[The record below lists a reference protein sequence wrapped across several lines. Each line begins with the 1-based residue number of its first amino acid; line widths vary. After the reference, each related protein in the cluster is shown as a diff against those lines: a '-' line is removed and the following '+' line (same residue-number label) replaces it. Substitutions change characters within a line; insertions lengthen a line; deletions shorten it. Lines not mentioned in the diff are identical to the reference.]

1 MGRRAAR
8 LPPLVPQG
16 HSLEPVN
23 TSTRST
29 STAFPRARH
38 RFAVVLAC
46 VVVLLVAA
54 GALVKSKDAGL
65 SVPDWPLSYGTLNP
79 PGWWLIDT
87 VRAEHG
93 HRLFA
98 GSVALAT
105 VILALWTWRAERR
118 RNVRRLGGFAV
129 AAVFAQ
135 ALLGGLTVLLFL
147 PPAISIAH
155 AALAEIFL
163 CLITALAVVTSRS
176 WLDGAE
182 RVPLEIHGIRRLA
195 LATTATIF
203 GQILIGA
210 FVRHLGAGLAIP
222 DFPLV
227 FGGLVPKRFDLPIAI
242 HYSHRVGAVLVT
254 TLITIL
260 AIKVFRR
267 ERDSGALNALKMPLG
282 AMVFLVVCQIGLG
295 GWLVLSGRAVVP
307 NTVHVAT
314 GAAIFALSLVVTLHS
329 FRLSRRSELT
339 RAARREAL
347 SAHATDSFDDE
358 FSHPEVSL

>member
-1 MGRRAAR
+1 M
-8 LPPLVPQG
+8 
-16 HSLEPVN
+16 S

-29 STAFPRARH
+29 STAYPRARH
-38 RFAVVLAC
+38 LFAFALAC
-46 VVVLLVAA
+46 VVVLLIAA

-79 PGWWLIDT
+79 PRWWLIET

-105 VILALWTWRAERR
+105 VALAFWTWRAERR
-118 RNVRRLGGFAV
+118 RNVRRLGWFAV

-147 PPAISIAH
+147 PPAVSIAH
-155 AALAEIFL
+155 AALAEIYL

-176 WLDGAE
+176 WLGEGTPTTEPSFPAIE
-182 RVPLEIHGIRRLA
+182 SVRKLA
-195 LATTATIF
+195 LATSLTIF
-203 GQILIGA
+203 GQVLIGA

-227 FGGLVPKRFDLPIAI
+227 FGGLWPRRFDLPITI
-242 HYSHRVGAVLVT
+242 HYTHRLGAVLVT
-254 TLITIL
+254 TLIAIL
-260 AIKVFRR
+260 TVKIFRGR
-267 ERDSGALNALKMPLG
+267 GLDDLKRPIG
-282 AMVFLVVCQIGLG
+282 AMAFLVACQIGLG

-314 GAAIFALSLVVTLHS
+314 GAAIFALSLVVTLQS
-329 FRLSRRSELT
+329 FRLARRAENSRVS
-339 RAARREAL
+339 RREAL
-347 SAHATDSFDDE
+347 SAHAAHSVSAGEDDFANSE
-358 FSHPEVSL
+358 ALS